1 MYDVLLI
8 DDDQNILE
16 VMKARLESNDYC
28 VSTTT
33 EPEEAL
39 MKAKDRVFDLA
50 LVDLKLTGK
59 DGIEL
64 MEELHEINPEIPIII
79 LTAFG
84 TIISAVDAM
93 RKGAYTYITKPFD
106 HRELLL
112 QMKNCLEKSE
122 LTKEVKRLRDMV
134 KNTYGFDNIIGKS
147 AKMRKVLE
155 RVTQAANVDSGV
167 CIEGESGTGKELIAK
182 SLHIVSSRKNGP
194 FVAINCAAIPESLL
208 ESELFG
214 YKKGAFTGAV
224 NNKKGYFALA
234 HGGTLFL
241 DELSEMPLS
250 MQVKLLRVLEDKEFY
265 PLGGTETVNV
275 DIRIIVASNKNL
287 QEEVERGNFREDLF
301 YRIYIIPIK
310 LPPLRERKED
320 IPLLS
325 KHFLKKSTGK
335 TGKEIRGFSPT
346 ALQKLILYPW
356 PGNVRELE
364 NTIECAVA
372 MTNKDVVTED
382 LILQT
387 QQFEESGLKPFKDAK
402 QGFEKDY
409 LVQLIELTQGNI
421 THAAKLAGKYRA
433 DLYELL
439 KKHELRLTDFRK
451 H

>member
-1 MYDVLLI
+1 MHNVLLI

-28 VSTTT
+28 VSTAT

-39 MKAKDRVFDLA
+39 MKAKDKVFDLA
-50 LVDLKLTGK
+50 LVDLKLAGK

-84 TIISAVDAM
+84 TIKTAVDAM
-93 RKGAYTYITKPFD
+93 RKGAYSYITKPFD
-106 HRELLL
+106 HQELLL

-134 KNTYGFDNIIGKS
+134 KNTYGFENIIGKS

-155 RVTQAANVDSGV
+155 QVTQAGNVDSGV

-182 SLHIVSSRKNGP
+182 SLHIVSSRKEGP

-250 MQVKLLRVLEDKEFY
+250 MQVKLLRVLENKEFY
-265 PLGGTETVNV
+265 PLGGSEIINV

-301 YRIYIIPIK
+301 YRVYIIPIK

-335 TGKEIRGFSPT
+335 TGREIRGFSPT

-372 MTNKDVVTED
+372 MTNKDVITDD

-439 KKHELRLTDFRK
+439 KKHELRPTDFRK

>member
-28 VSTTT
+28 VSTAT

-265 PLGGTETVNV
+265 PLGGTV
-275 DIRIIVASNKNL
+275 
-287 QEEVERGNFREDLF
+287 GM
-301 YRIYIIPIK
+301 
-310 LPPLRERKED
+310 
-320 IPLLS
+320 
-325 KHFLKKSTGK
+325 ST
-335 TGKEIRGFSPT
+335 
-346 ALQKLILYPW
+346 
-356 PGNVRELE
+356 E
-364 NTIECAVA
+364 N
-372 MTNKDVVTED
+372 
-382 LILQT
+382 
-387 QQFEESGLKPFKDAK
+387 
-402 QGFEKDY
+402 
-409 LVQLIELTQGNI
+409 
-421 THAAKLAGKYRA
+421 
-433 DLYELL
+433 
-439 KKHELRLTDFRK
+439 
-451 H
+451 

>member
-1 MYDVLLI
+1 MHNVLLI
-8 DDDQNILE
+8 DDDHNILE
-16 VMKARLESNDYC
+16 VMKARLESKDYC
-28 VSTTT
+28 VSTAT

-39 MKAKDRVFDLA
+39 MKAKDKVFDLA
-50 LVDLKLTGK
+50 LVDLKLAGK

-84 TIISAVDAM
+84 TIKTAVDAM
-93 RKGAYTYITKPFD
+93 RKGAYSYITKPFD

-134 KNTYGFDNIIGKS
+134 KNTYGFENIIGKS

-155 RVTQAANVDSGV
+155 QVTQAGDVDSGV

-182 SLHIVSSRKNGP
+182 SLHIVSSRKEGP

-214 YKKGAFTGAV
+214 YKKGAFTGAA
-224 NNKKGYFALA
+224 NNKKGYFDLA

-265 PLGGTETVNV
+265 PLGGSETVNV
-275 DIRIIVASNKNL
+275 DIRIVVASNKNL

-301 YRIYIIPIK
+301 YRVYIIPIK

-372 MTNKDVVTED
+372 MTNKDVITED

-439 KKHELRLTDFRK
+439 KKHELRPTDFRK

>member
-1 MYDVLLI
+1 MQL
-8 DDDQNILE
+8 
-16 VMKARLESNDYC
+16 
-28 VSTTT
+28 
-33 EPEEAL
+33 
-39 MKAKDRVFDLA
+39 
-50 LVDLKLTGK
+50 
-59 DGIEL
+59 
-64 MEELHEINPEIPIII
+64 
-79 LTAFG
+79 
-84 TIISAVDAM
+84 
-93 RKGAYTYITKPFD
+93 
-106 HRELLL
+106 
-112 QMKNCLEKSE
+112 
-122 LTKEVKRLRDMV
+122 
-134 KNTYGFDNIIGKS
+134 
-147 AKMRKVLE
+147 
-155 RVTQAANVDSGV
+155 
-167 CIEGESGTGKELIAK
+167 
-182 SLHIVSSRKNGP
+182 
-194 FVAINCAAIPESLL
+194 
-208 ESELFG
+208 
-214 YKKGAFTGAV
+214 

-287 QEEVERGNFREDLF
+287 REEVERGNFREDLF

>member
-28 VSTTT
+28 VSTAT

-106 HRELLL
+106 HRVLLL

-224 NNKKGYFALA
+224 K
-234 HGGTLFL
+234 
-241 DELSEMPLS
+241 
-250 MQVKLLRVLEDKEFY
+250 
-265 PLGGTETVNV
+265 
-275 DIRIIVASNKNL
+275 
-287 QEEVERGNFREDLF
+287 
-301 YRIYIIPIK
+301 
-310 LPPLRERKED
+310 
-320 IPLLS
+320 
-325 KHFLKKSTGK
+325 
-335 TGKEIRGFSPT
+335 
-346 ALQKLILYPW
+346 
-356 PGNVRELE
+356 
-364 NTIECAVA
+364 
-372 MTNKDVVTED
+372 
-382 LILQT
+382 
-387 QQFEESGLKPFKDAK
+387 
-402 QGFEKDY
+402 
-409 LVQLIELTQGNI
+409 
-421 THAAKLAGKYRA
+421 
-433 DLYELL
+433 
-439 KKHELRLTDFRK
+439 
-451 H
+451 